1 MKKPRPSLDGF
12 IPRQNTGE
20 LGSRQYVTPPS
31 RPESTQRPL
40 EAAKPQAKPQAPAPA
55 SAPTGSIRQSLEGI
69 DGEEANAQPQTR
81 KERRKALRERRRAS
95 KKHRIIKRVIIAL
108 IVITLGVG
116 AFLGIKAFIAS
127 NNIFEGGLLGMV
139 QRKPLKQ
146 DENGRSNFIIFGTA
160 EDNEGGAHEGGNL
173 TDSLM
178 VLSVDQERKNAY
190 MVSIPRDLWVD
201 FGRACMSGYQGK
213 INEVYSCGSNDGEN
227 EVAGAKALQ
236 SKIGSIL
243 GLDIQY
249 YVHLNFTAVV
259 DAVDAV
265 DGVDVTI
272 ESNPKGMGILDRNFD
287 WKCGYRC
294 HYVKYQDGE
303 TAHLDGE
310 HALAL
315 ARARNAS
322 GGYGLAAGNFDREK
336 NQQKIIKALR
346 EKALSVGT
354 LTNLGKVTGLIDA
367 MGNNLRTNIETSE
380 VQTAL
385 TLASEIESSAIRS
398 LTLVDED
405 EPLVTTGSVGAA
417 SAVVPVAGVFDY
429 SAIKAYIMKNSSR
442 NEVVREGAK
451 IVVLNGSGVPGI
463 AQTEADDLT
472 SRGYTV
478 SLVDN
483 APDGNYG
490 KVSVYKIG
498 SGNQATAKAL
508 TERYSVTLK
517 TETPPL
523 AMADD
528 VSFVV
533 VLGEPRQQQ
542 SSAQQ

>member
-12 IPRQNTGE
+12 IPRQTNGE
-20 LGSRQYVTPPS
+20 LGSRHYVTPPP
-31 RPESTQRPL
+31 RPESARRPIEPTQ
-40 EAAKPQAKPQAPAPA
+40 PQVQPQPQPQ
-55 SAPTGSIRQSLEGI
+55 GQVNSIRQSLEGI

-81 KERRKALRERRRAS
+81 KERRKALRDRRRAS
-95 KKHRIIKRVIIAL
+95 KKRRIIKRVIIAL
-108 IVITLGVG
+108 IVIILGIGV
-116 AFLGIKAFIAS
+116 FLGIKAYIAS

-160 EDNEGGAHEGGNL
+160 EDDEGGTHDGGNL

-190 MVSIPRDLWVD
+190 MISIPRDLWVD
-201 FGRACMSGYQGK
+201 FGQACMSGYQGK
-213 INEVYSCGSNDGEN
+213 INEVYSCGSNDGQN
-227 EVAGAKALQ
+227 EEAGAKALQ

-265 DGVDVTI
+265 GGVDVKI
-272 ESNPKGMGILDRNFD
+272 ESNPKGVGILDRNFD

-294 HYVKYQDGE
+294 YYVKYEDGQ
-303 TAHLDGE
+303 TAYLDGE

-322 GGYGLAAGNFDREK
+322 GGYGLAGGNFDREK

-354 LTNLGKVTGLIDA
+354 LTNLGNVTGLIDA

-380 VQTAL
+380 VQTAV

-405 EPLVTTGSVGAA
+405 EPLVTTGAVGAA
-417 SAVVPVAGVFDY
+417 SAVLPVAGMFDY
-429 SAIKAYIMKNSSR
+429 SAIQAYIMKNSSR
-442 NEVVREGAK
+442 SEVVREGAK
-451 IVVLNGSGVPGI
+451 IVVLNGSGVSGA

-478 SLVDN
+478 SLVAN
-483 APDGNYG
+483 APEGDYG
-490 KVSVYKIG
+490 KATVYRIG
-498 SGNQATAKAL
+498 EGNQATAKAL
-508 TERYSVTLK
+508 AERYGVTLSA
-517 TETPPL
+517 ENPPL
-523 AMADD
+523 AVADD
-528 VSFVV
+528 VSFVII
-533 VLGEPRQQQ
+533 LGEARQQG
-542 SSAQQ
+542 SAQ